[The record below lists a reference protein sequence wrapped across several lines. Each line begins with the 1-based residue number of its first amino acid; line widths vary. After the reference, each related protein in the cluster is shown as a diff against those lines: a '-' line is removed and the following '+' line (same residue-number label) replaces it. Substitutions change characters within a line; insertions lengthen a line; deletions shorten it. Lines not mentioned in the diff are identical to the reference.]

1 MLNISTELN
10 EFINTLYG
18 KTPTMNKTWQE
29 LYDEAFKTITKDVFR
44 FQVAAARA
52 SAPCDQTQMMTFLIY
67 EERLHINNAKFIT
80 PLLPEQAMKLLQLSA
95 QIRTKVQAEYNAR
108 LAEKQAKRQGQKA

>member
-29 LYDEAFKTITKDVFR
+29 LYDEAFKNITKDVFR

-52 SAPCDQTQMMTFLIY
+52 MAPCDQTQMMTFLIY
-67 EERLHINNAKFIT
+67 EERLHINNAKFIAA
-80 PLLPEQAMKLLQLSA
+80 LPPDRAMKLLQLSA

-108 LAEKQAKRQGQKA
+108 LAEKQAKRQDQKA